1 MRSALSLEGIRQ
13 AQAIV
18 AKAARVTPL
27 LSSRTFS
34 EVAGA
39 QVYLKAENLQR
50 TGSFKVRG
58 ATNRIARLTL
68 EERKRGV
75 VAASAGNHSQG
86 VALASQALGVRSTV
100 VMPEGASIA
109 KVKATRGYGA
119 EVILHGADYEEAQS
133 EAYRRATADG
143 LAYVHGFDD
152 PHVIAGQGTIGL
164 EILEQM
170 PDVQDVL
177 VPVGGG
183 GLIAGVALALKLS
196 NPKVRVFGVQTE
208 SAPAGAVAFQKGR
221 RVLVHPKP
229 SIADGIAIG
238 RLGEHPF
245 AVIRKHVDN
254 IVTVSEEEVAHAVV
268 LLLERGKMLVEG
280 AGAVGLAALL
290 SGRFRS
296 KGRSIAVVLSGGNVD
311 LPLLARILEHGLAE
325 AGRSISIRVAMRDR
339 PGELAHLL
347 DILAKCEA
355 NVSEV
360 LHHRRG
366 IHEPVGVVEI
376 EVTAETRDA
385 AHIDYIAQLLATN
398 GYVPEEPPQ
407 RPGERPGLYFVSREI

>member
-1 MRSALSLEGIRQ
+1 MRGPFSLASIRE
-13 AQAIV
+13 AQVVV
-18 AKAARVTPL
+18 AKAARETPL

-34 EVAGA
+34 EIAGA
-39 QVYLKAENLQR
+39 QVFLKAENLQR

-58 ATNRIARLTL
+58 AANRIARLTP
-68 EERKRGV
+68 EERKCGV

-100 VMPEGASIA
+100 VMPEGASLA

-119 EVILHGADYEEAQS
+119 EVILQGADYEEAQA
-133 EAYRRATADG
+133 EAQRRAAADG
-143 LAYVHGFDD
+143 LTYVHSFDD
-152 PHVIAGQGTIGL
+152 VHVIAGQGTIGL
-164 EILEQM
+164 EILQQL

-196 NPKVRVFGVQTE
+196 NPKVRVFGVQAE
-208 SAPAGAVAFQKGR
+208 SAPAGAAAFQGGR
-221 RVLVHPKP
+221 RVLVHPRP
-229 SIADGIAIG
+229 SIADGIAVG
-238 RLGEHPF
+238 RLGAHPF
-245 AVIRKHVDN
+245 AVIREHVDN
-254 IVTVSEEEVAHAVV
+254 IVTVSEEEIAHAIV

-290 SGRFRS
+290 SGRFKS
-296 KGRSIAVVLSGGNVD
+296 KGRRIAVILSGGNVD
-311 LPLLARILEHGLAE
+311 LPLLARILDHGLAE
-325 AGRSISIRVAMRDR
+325 AGRFLSIRVAMRDR

-360 LHHRRG
+360 FHHRRG
-366 IHEPVGVVEI
+366 IHEPVGVSEI

-385 AHIDYIAQLLATN
+385 AHIDYIAKILATN
-398 GYVPEEPPQ
+398 GYLPGERPQ
-407 RPGERPGLYFVSREI
+407 RPGERPSLYFVSRDI